1 MESGKELWR
10 WRMIYERAML
20 ALHGMGVL
28 EFRVDWRFGNHDRPI
43 WDGTTRRDEHL
54 ETLGNHLYS
63 RIDPL

>member
-1 MESGKELWR
+1 
-10 WRMIYERAML
+10 MIYERAML

>member
-28 EFRVDWRFGNHDRPI
+28 ELEWTGDLGIMIDLYGTERL
-43 WDGTTRRDEHL
+43 DGM
-54 ETLGNHLYS
+54 S
-63 RIDPL
+63 I